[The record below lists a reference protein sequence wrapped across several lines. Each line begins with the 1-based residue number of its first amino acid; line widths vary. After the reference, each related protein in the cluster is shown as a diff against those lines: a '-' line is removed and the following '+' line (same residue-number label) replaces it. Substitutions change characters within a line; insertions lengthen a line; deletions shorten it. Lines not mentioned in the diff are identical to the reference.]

1 MEIIVII
8 IIIIIIIIIYLF
20 IFGII
25 IIVLHVYSANVLNV
39 EWMDRPTDGR
49 RDGWA
54 GDDLDNR
61 MAACL
66 VGKM

>member
-1 MEIIVII
+1 M
-8 IIIIIIIIIYLF
+8 
-20 IFGII
+20 
-25 IIVLHVYSANVLNV
+25 YSANVLNV